1 MENVPSPI
9 EVTTWPQ
16 VAALAL
22 FLAAF
27 VLVPALFGYLQLKA
41 TKGATASADA
51 ATETAKAAR
60 DDAALAATVAASAEV
75 NATKTLNAVTKNNG
89 GSSMP
94 DRFDKQDRYFKEIFD
109 RLDKL
114 DGVPRAVEVT
124 VHPVEIEKGTD

>member
-1 MENVPSPI
+1 MNDVPSPI

-27 VLVPALFGYLQLKA
+27 VVVPAVIGYLQIRA
-41 TKGATASADA
+41 TKGATA
-51 ATETAKAAR
+51 TAKAAR
-60 DDAALAATVAASAEV
+60 DDAALAAEVAASAEV

-94 DRFDKQDRYFKEIFD
+94 DRFDKQDRYFREIFD

-114 DGVPRAVEVT
+114 DGVPRAVDVT

>member
-16 VAALAL
+16 VVALAL

-27 VLVPALFGYLQLKA
+27 VVVPALFGYLQLKEA
-41 TKGATASADA
+41 KTARGIAKIAADTAADSSDA
-51 ATETAKAAR
+51 AAR
-60 DDAALAATVAASAEV
+60 TLAA
-75 NATKTLNAVTKNNG
+75 VTQNNG
-89 GSSMP
+89 GKSMP

-114 DGVPRAVEVT
+114 DGIPRAVDVT
-124 VHPVEIEKGTD
+124 VHPVELEKGTD